1 MIKGPTYSEL
11 IEAEIKGQELSF
23 GHSYKP
29 KKRLAPVEVKFGHE
43 RPDYTMQD
51 FRNDPEVVKDFETV
65 IDYLGNKQSFLS
77 AVNLATSPSQDDD
90 PVEFLRDDFMRVET
104 ALSKANAFKDAPE
117 EVKSAYRRMR
127 QKFDNAEVYDWSEQ
141 VHRVLDYGTDL
152 IFNYENAAALGA
164 AALSA
169 GPTMGTGVAASAAAR
184 KGAGTVA
191 TKALDLA
198 IRAGKGAKEG
208 AQKALKPTAVKS
220 GLYYGGYGAAAD
232 AASQSLEI
240 VTGMRDQWNPVETA
254 IAGAV
259 TGTLGLGLYHG
270 GKALSKMATRRSVED
285 IAYDTPMLPAPATL
299 ALPAPARALPDLRLP
314 QPERPSGPA
323 ISFQEQLEA
332 LVNSP
337 GQNFKRSVE
346 ELLQARKDAP
356 ENFKLAIQNALQE
369 ANPAQ
374 KISQLLGEATGNTQR
389 QLLLDLRDTLED
401 VVSRGAQKPSTAASK
416 FHFELAK
423 LVSERTGG
431 SIPFGARFAVELS
444 QLIKKRQDA
453 PENFKKAIEEAMNQP
468 RAGKKIRQII
478 NDFLKNQTDD
488 VADETQIDR
497 VNADILRAIR
507 AEGENKANLPA
518 VISKLPS
525 IRKLIEEVGGG
536 QQTYEKVVDAAL
548 AAANGT
554 PQSVQSQ
561 LLYNLNKVFT
571 GFTSKYMF
579 GKSATFL
586 SPYSNISG
594 TAKLLQEKVSGE
606 FALGIKAGQ
615 KRIEE
620 DFAEAQRRITGGF
633 FKEYLT
639 AVMPLSRDKFNVSID
654 DAINAQLSLAIR
666 GRGSD
671 NSSINEAAKRIRR
684 SYQAAGEL
692 LHREGFISTPVTNYV
707 PRMWKRS
714 AIESNRDEFAGLLV
728 RSGEAK
734 TTKEAQNII
743 NGMLEKQYQLSS
755 GSKDYFFSSNRTFEN
770 ITDDAMFEKF
780 LNNDVQQTFF
790 NYMQQAGMALA
801 KKRVFGIRNLKEFE
815 EKWLVPISRE
825 VRNGG
830 GGWSANESEQIRD
843 LYKVITGEGV
853 ETASGVNQGIQL
865 VQRMALLPLA
875 TLSSLTEILLNF
887 GVAGGAAS
895 LKGIS
900 AGLKISGAKN
910 KQDIANLMEAYET
923 GFKGIT
929 SDSHKKLVDEFGLT
943 PEEAWHE
950 MQEFGLVMEQSL
962 ESMADR
968 LAGDMVTNKAM
979 QTASD
984 KFFRITFLDQWTKF
998 VQNVSFQTGKRL
1010 IYRHIDDIVE
1020 HGNAPITRRIQSK
1033 MDDLAEFGVDVE
1045 KAKAWASRGK
1055 NRNDDFYKEI
1065 ANGAARYTNQII
1077 LQPSRQSGLKPR
1089 AHTTPAG
1096 SLLFQLMGYP
1106 TAFTNNILKRGLK
1119 RLVRDKEIAF
1129 EKLGPTALMMTA
1141 VAGASNYASTR
1152 GEGYNDKTAAEI
1164 GVESLMRWG
1173 GAGILFDQV
1182 YRARENAEYLGTPGL
1197 VAGMFGPTVTDAVGA
1212 IAYQKPIRVLGTKI
1226 PGYGL
1231 GTTVFGKDVMQDYRT
1246 ALSDIDTEI
1255 KEAIIPSKRTY
1266 YAKGGEVENV
1276 PNVPTEP
1283 DERIDKLTG
1292 FPYNQQAGQAFI
1304 DEEDMPISLLARD
1317 K

>member
-1 MIKGPTYSEL
+1 MQGPTYSE
-11 IEAEIKGQELSF
+11 IIQAEIKNQDIALGS
-23 GHSYKP
+23 P
-29 KKRLAPVEVKFGHE
+29 KKTQGGLPPVEVKFGHE
-43 RPDYTMQD
+43 RPDYTMKD
-51 FRNDPEVVKDFETV
+51 FRNDPEVIKDFELVT
-65 IDYLGNKQSFLS
+65 DFLGNNQGFLS
-77 AVNLATSPSQDDD
+77 VFNFATSPSQDDN
-90 PVEFLRDDFMRVET
+90 PVEFLRDDFTRIET

-117 EVKSAYRRMR
+117 EVKAAYRRMR

-169 GPTMGTGVAASAAAR
+169 GPSAGTGVAASAAAR
-184 KGAGTVA
+184 KGAGTAA

-208 AQKALKPTAVKS
+208 IQKGLKPTAAKTS
-220 GLYYGGYGAAAD
+220 LYYGGFGSAAD
-232 AASQSLEI
+232 AATQSLEI
-240 VTGMRDQWNPVETA
+240 VTDMREQWNPVETVV
-254 IAGAV
+254 AGAV
-259 TGTLGLGLYHG
+259 TGTIGLGLYHG
-270 GKALSKMATRRSVED
+270 GKQLSKLATRRSVED

-299 ALPAPARALPDLRLP
+299 ALPPPAKALPDLRLP
-314 QPERPSGPA
+314 RFDQPSGPA
-323 ISFQEQLEA
+323 QQIQET
-332 LVNSP
+332 
-337 GQNFKRSVE
+337 
-346 ELLQARKDAP
+346 
-356 ENFKLAIQNALQE
+356 
-369 ANPAQ
+369 
-374 KISQLLGEATGNTQR
+374 LGEATGNTQR
-389 QLLLDLRDTLED
+389 QLLLDLRDTLQD
-401 VVSRGAQKPSTAASK
+401 IVTKNNKPSPSASK

-423 LVSERTGG
+423 LVSERQGG
-431 SIPFGARFAVELS
+431 STGFGPRLAADILNLVKR
-444 QLIKKRQDA
+444 RQDA
-453 PENFKKAIEEAMNQP
+453 PENFKKAIEDAMNQP
-468 RAGKKIRQII
+468 RAGENIRVII
-478 NDFLKNQTDD
+478 DDFLKNQADD
-488 VADETQIDR
+488 VADATPIDR
-497 VNADILRAIR
+497 VNSDILRAIR
-507 AEGENKANLPA
+507 AEGEDKTNLPA
-518 VISKLPS
+518 VLSNLPS
-525 IRKLIEEVGGG
+525 IQKLVDSIGGG
-536 QQTYEKVVDAAL
+536 QQTYDKIVDAAL
-548 AAANGT
+548 AASRGT

-561 LLYNLNKVFT
+561 LLYNLNKVLT

-579 GKSATFL
+579 GKSAGFL

-606 FALGIKAGQ
+606 FALGTKAGQ

-633 FKEYLT
+633 FKQYLS
-639 AVMPLSRDKFNVSID
+639 AVMPLSRDKFNVSIND
-654 DAINAQLSLAIR
+654 ELNARLSLAIR
-666 GRGSD
+666 GRASD
-671 NSSINEAAKRIRR
+671 DSAVNEAAKRIRR

-692 LHREGFISTPVTNYV
+692 LHREGFISTPVINYV

-714 AIESNRDEFAGLLV
+714 AIEANRGEFAQLLIQA
-728 RSGEAK
+728 GEATSTRDAEK
-734 TTKEAQNII
+734 II
-743 NGMLEKQYQLSS
+743 EGMLEKQYQLSS

-790 NYMQQAGMALA
+790 NYMQQAGTALA
-801 KKRVFGIRNLKEFE
+801 KKRVFGVKNLKEFE
-815 EKWLVPISRE
+815 ERWLVPISRE

-843 LYKVITGEGV
+843 LYKVVTGEGV
-853 ETASGVNQGIQL
+853 ESAHVANQGIQL

-895 LKGIS
+895 LKGIR
-900 AGLKISGAKN
+900 AGFKISGAKN
-910 KQDIANLMEAYET
+910 KQDINNLMDAYGT
-923 GFKGIT
+923 GFKTIT
-929 SDSHKKLVDEFGLT
+929 EDSHKKLVDEFGLT

-968 LAGDMVTNKAM
+968 LAGDMVSNKAL
-979 QTASD
+979 QQASD

-1010 IYRHIDDIVE
+1010 IYKHIDDLVE

-1055 NRNDDFYKEI
+1055 SRNDEFYKEI

-1089 AHTTPAG
+1089 AHTTPMG

-1106 TAFTNNILKRGLK
+1106 TAFSNNILKRGLK

-1141 VAGASNYASTR
+1141 VAGASNYARTR
-1152 GEGYNDKTAAEI
+1152 GEGYEDKTAAEI

-1197 VAGMFGPTVTDAVGA
+1197 VAGMFGPTVTDVVGA
-1212 IAYQKPIRVLGTKI
+1212 IAYQKPVRVLGTKV

-1231 GTTVFGKDVMQDYRT
+1231 GTPLFGRDAMQDYRS

-1255 KEAIIPSKRTY
+1255 KEAIVPSTRTY
-1266 YAKGGEVENV
+1266 YDKGGKVMDV
-1276 PNVPTEP
+1276 PNVPVEP
-1283 DERIDKLTG
+1283 DERIDKMTG
-1292 FPYNQQAGQAFI
+1292 LPYNEQAGQAFI
-1304 DEEDMPISLLARD
+1304 DEEDMPLSLLARNQ
-1317 K
+1317 